1 LLNKGENDM
10 EKAVSLEITGM
21 SCASCSQRIEKG
33 LAKVAGILSANVN
46 LALEK
51 AKISYDDKLIGIVE
65 IKSRIEGIGYG
76 AIIPQPETIKKSG
89 SADLTISG
97 MTCASCSG
105 RIEKRL
111 AGLTGVTSAAVNLA
125 SEIAHVEYDPS
136 LIDLT
141 GMIKAVQ
148 ELGYGVRE
156 SKEESVDKAADARKR
171 EMHKLGLLFIFS
183 AILSFPLVLGMIFML
198 LKIEFPLFENPYF
211 QLALATPVQFIIGFR
226 FYKNSWHNLK
236 SLSPGMDVLIALGT
250 SAAYFFSIYNAFLG
264 GNPEQLYFEGGTIII
279 TLVLLGKYLESV
291 AKGNTSE
298 AIKKLLSL
306 QAKTARVIRNGVE
319 IDLPVEEVIVGE
331 RIIVKP
337 GEKVPVD
344 GLITEGYSSIDESMV
359 TGESIPV
366 EKKTGSG
373 VIGATLNQNGSFIFE
388 AKKVGKDTMLAQIVR
403 FVEEAQGS
411 KAPVQ
416 RLADQVA
423 GVFVPSVL
431 VIALATFGIW
441 MLLGHDLARAL
452 VSAISVLVIAC
463 PCALG
468 LATPTAIMVGTGKGA
483 EKGIL
488 IKSGEALEKAYRIST
503 VVFDK
508 TGTITNGKPVLTD
521 IIPFEGFSA
530 DEVLRYAAIAEN
542 NSNHPL
548 AGPVVDAAKE
558 KGMLLLSEK
567 FENIPGKGVV
577 AGFNS
582 KEILFGSKK
591 LLSEH
596 GININE
602 ANIIMEKLEKE
613 GKTAMLA
620 SYGGS
625 FAGIIAVAD
634 TIKENS
640 HRAVQALQ
648 KMGITAMMITG
659 DNARTAQAIAKQA
672 GIDKVIA
679 DVLPG
684 DKAKEIEILKKSG
697 ETVAMVGDGIND
709 APALAASDIGIA
721 IGAGTDIAIEA
732 SDITLVRND
741 LMSIVDAIRLSRKTM
756 GKIKQNLFWAFVY
769 NSIGIPIAAL
779 GLLNP
784 VIAGGAMAFSS
795 VSVVTNSLSLKRIK
809 LGGNL

>member
-1 LLNKGENDM
+1 M
-10 EKAVSLEITGM
+10 EKAITLGITGM

-33 LAKVAGILSANVN
+33 LIKLTGILSANIN

-51 AKISYDDKLIGIVE
+51 AQVSYDDSQVKIE
-65 IKSRIEGIGYG
+65 DIKRKIEDIGYG
-76 AIIPQPETIKKSG
+76 AILPEKETIKKSG
-89 SADLTISG
+89 SAELSISG

-111 AGLTGVTSAAVNLA
+111 AGLAGVTIASVNLA
-125 SEIAHVEYDPS
+125 TEIAHVYYDSS
-136 LIDLT
+136 LIDLSE
-141 GMIKAVQ
+141 MIKAVQ
-148 ELGYGVRE
+148 DLGYGACER
-156 SKEESVDKAADARKR
+156 KEESVDKAAEAHKR
-171 EMHKLGLLFIFS
+171 EMNKLGLLFVFS

-198 LKIEFPLFENPYF
+198 LKIEFSLFDNPYF
-211 QLALATPVQFIIGFR
+211 QLALATPVQFVIGFR

-236 SLSPGMDVLIALGT
+236 SLSPGMDVLVALGT

-279 TLVLLGKYLESV
+279 TLVLLGKYLEAV
-291 AKGNTSE
+291 AKGKTSD

-331 RIIVKP
+331 RIVVKP

-344 GLITEGYSSIDESMV
+344 GVIVEGYSSIDESMV

-366 EKKTGSG
+366 EKKTGSS

-388 AKKVGKDTMLAQIVR
+388 AQKIGKDTMLAQIIR

-423 GVFVPSVL
+423 GIFVPSVL
-431 VIALATFGIW
+431 VIALVTFGIW
-441 MLLGHDLARAL
+441 MFLGHDLARAL

-488 IKSGEALEKAYRIST
+488 IKSGEALEKAYRISM

-508 TGTITNGKPVLTD
+508 TGTITNGKPALTD
-521 IIPFEGFSA
+521 IFPFEGFSA
-530 DEVLRYAAIAEN
+530 DDVLRYAAIAEN

-548 AGPVVDAAKE
+548 AKPIVDAAKE
-558 KGMLLLSEK
+558 KGILAASER
-567 FENIPGKGVV
+567 FDNIPGKGVV
-577 AGFNS
+577 ASFNN
-582 KEILFGSKK
+582 KEILFGNKK

-596 GININE
+596 GIDIRD
-602 ANIIMEKLEKE
+602 ADLVMEKLEKE

-620 SYGGS
+620 SYDGNI
-625 FAGIIAVAD
+625 AGIIAVAD

-648 KMGITAMMITG
+648 KMGIRTMMITG

-741 LMSIVDAIRLSRKTM
+741 LMSIVDAIGLSRKTM

-769 NSIGIPIAAL
+769 NSIGIPFAAL

-809 LGGNL
+809 LGVNS

>member
-1 LLNKGENDM
+1 M
-10 EKAVSLEITGM
+10 EKAITLGITGM

-33 LAKVAGILSANVN
+33 LMKLTGILTANIN

-51 AKISYDDKLIGIVE
+51 AQVSYDDSQVKIE
-65 IKSRIEGIGYG
+65 DIKRKIEDIGYG
-76 AIIPQPETIKKSG
+76 AILPVKETKKRDGIVELS
-89 SADLTISG
+89 ISG

-105 RIEKRL
+105 RIEKKLSSLEGIHL
-111 AGLTGVTSAAVNLA
+111 ANVNLG
-125 SEIAHVEYDPS
+125 SERAYVEFDPV
-136 LIDLT
+136 LINPA
-141 GMIKAVQ
+141 GIIEAVRD
-148 ELGYGVRE
+148 LGYGAAE
-156 SKEESVDKAADARKR
+156 FKEEAEDEAAVERKR
-171 EMHKLGLLFIFS
+171 EMRNLGILFIIS
-183 AILSFPLVLGMIFML
+183 AALSLPLLAGMLLML
-198 LKIEFPLFENPYF
+198 LKIEFSLFDNPYF
-211 QLALATPVQFIIGFR
+211 QLALATPVQFVIGFR

-236 SLSPGMDVLIALGT
+236 SLSPGMDVLVALGT
-250 SAAYFFSIYNAFLG
+250 SAAYFFSVYNAFLG
-264 GNPEQLYFEGGTIII
+264 GNPGQLYFEAGAIII

-291 AKGNTSE
+291 AKGKTSE

-306 QAKTARVIRNGVE
+306 QAKTARVIRDGVE
-319 IDLPVEEVIVGE
+319 QDLPVEDVIIGD

-344 GLITEGYSSIDESMV
+344 GVIVEGYSSIDESMV
-359 TGESIPV
+359 TGESMPV
-366 EKKTGSG
+366 EKKTSFT
-373 VIGATLNQNGSFIFE
+373 VIGATQNLNGSFIFE
-388 AKKVGKDTMLAQIVR
+388 AEKVGKDTMLSQIVK
-403 FVEEAQGS
+403 FVEQAQGS

-416 RLADQVA
+416 RLADQA
-423 GVFVPSVL
+423 ASVFVPLVL
-431 VIALATFGIW
+431 GIALVTFLIW
-441 MLLGHDLARAL
+441 MIAGHEISRAMIAA
-452 VSAISVLVIAC
+452 VSVLVIAC

-488 IKSGEALEKAYRIST
+488 IKSGEALEKAYRISM

-508 TGTITNGKPVLTD
+508 TGTITNGKPALTD
-521 IIPFEGFSA
+521 IFPFEGFSA
-530 DEVLRYAAIAEN
+530 DDVLRYAAIAEN

-548 AGPVVDAAKE
+548 AKPIVDAAKE
-558 KGMLLLSEK
+558 KGILAASER
-567 FENIPGKGVV
+567 FDNIPGKGVV
-577 AGFNS
+577 ASFNN
-582 KEILFGSKK
+582 KEILFGNKK

-596 GININE
+596 GIDIRD
-602 ANIIMEKLEKE
+602 ADLVMEKLEKE

-620 SYGGS
+620 SYDGNI
-625 FAGIIAVAD
+625 AGIIAVAD

-648 KMGITAMMITG
+648 KMGIRTMMITG

-741 LMSIVDAIRLSRKTM
+741 LMSIVDAIGLSRKTM
-756 GKIKQNLFWAFVY
+756 GKIKQNLFWAFIY
-769 NSIGIPIAAL
+769 NSIGIPFAAL

-809 LGGNL
+809 LGVNS